1 MKALLLFLW
10 SLSVAAAPVR
20 ELNVGTFQVHVR
32 PQLVGI
38 QQDIQQIFLTMPG
51 YPAEVFQALTL
62 VDQLLAQSRI
72 AKNVCPSQ
80 LQNNCLPQLQIS
92 LNVLRDLE
100 RLWMSHE
107 GRASTATD
115 ASITT
120 IAGRK
125 RWLQMM
131 EVARTLQAQLEAE
144 ALAIQ
149 AGRTGGRMNQWQWRK
164 GVDEVED
171 YLDMVVVEFVPAKL
185 QTDFR
190 SAWMNFFRPV
200 YKHCVLA
207 NNRRFLSRN
216 LDSLNFYWNLLNL
229 KLTKR
234 LKKTPEGMLGPLNAI
249 QNRWNQVMRVQYGS

>member
-1 MKALLLFLW
+1 MKALLLLLW
-10 SLSVAAAPVR
+10 SLSAAATPVR
-20 ELNVGTFQVHVR
+20 ELNVSSFQVHVR

-51 YPAEVFQALTL
+51 YPAEVFHALSQ
-62 VDQLLAQSRI
+62 VDQLLALSRA
-72 AKNVCPSQ
+72 AKSVCPGQMQSS
-80 LQNNCLPQLQIS
+80 CLPQLQSS
-92 LNVLRDLE
+92 LSILRDLE
-100 RLWMSHE
+100 RQWLSLE
-107 GRASTATD
+107 ARATTATD

-131 EVARTLQAQLEAE
+131 EAARHLQAQLEAE

-149 AGRTGGRMNQWQWRK
+149 AGRTGDRMNQWQWRK
-164 GVDEVED
+164 GVDEIED
-171 YLDMVVVEFVPAKL
+171 CLDLVVVEFVPAKL
-185 QTDFR
+185 QADFR

-200 YKHCVLA
+200 YKQCVLG
-207 NNRRFLSRN
+207 NNRRFLSKN

>member
-1 MKALLLFLW
+1 MKALLLIFW
-10 SLSVAAAPVR
+10 SLSVAAAPVS
-20 ELNVGTFQVHVR
+20 ELNANTFQIYVR

-38 QQDIQQIFLTMPG
+38 QQDIQQIFLTIPG
-51 YPAEVFQALTL
+51 YPPEVFQALTL
-62 VDQLLAQSRI
+62 VDQLLAQSRA

-80 LQNNCLPQLQIS
+80 MQSNCLPQLQAS
-92 LNVLRDLE
+92 LDILRDME
-100 RLWMSHE
+100 RLWLMQES
-107 GRASTATD
+107 RFSTATD
-115 ASITT
+115 ASITV

-149 AGRTGGRMNQWQWRK
+149 AGRTGDRMNQWQWRK
-164 GVDEVED
+164 GVDEIED
-171 YLDMVVVEFVPAKL
+171 WLDMVVVEFVPAKL

-190 SAWMNFFRPV
+190 SGWMNFFRPV
-200 YKHCVLA
+200 YKQCVLA